1 MSWAQRRKTTY
12 IVSILF
18 VEAIIVAVVLFFA
31 LKKVPTCFDGIQNEG
46 EQGIDCGGPCQ
57 ILCRAQYGD
66 PVVIWGPRWEKI
78 ISNGTYSFLT
88 YVQNPNIGAGAY
100 NVPYTLKV
108 YDKDNILLYQ
118 KNDTAYIPPD
128 NNFVIFEDNINLG
141 DKVPD
146 RAELEF
152 TQSPSWQKMTS
163 QELQITPLSK
173 NLTDEDTNPKLFVTM
188 SNSGVNPIQNI
199 QEVAI
204 LYDSNNNAVDF
215 STTKID
221 SIAGG
226 GTSDIVFTWPEPF
239 AEPIVRIDIVSTVL
253 PD

>member
-12 IVSILF
+12 IISILF
-18 VEAIIVAVVLFFA
+18 VFAIIAAVVLFFA

-141 DKVPD
+141 DKIPD
-146 RAELEF
+146 ENRA
-152 TQSPSWQKMTS
+152 
-163 QELQITPLSK
+163 
-173 NLTDEDTNPKLFVTM
+173 
-188 SNSGVNPIQNI
+188 
-199 QEVAI
+199 
-204 LYDSNNNAVDF
+204 
-215 STTKID
+215 
-221 SIAGG
+221 
-226 GTSDIVFTWPEPF
+226 
-239 AEPIVRIDIVSTVL
+239 
-253 PD
+253 